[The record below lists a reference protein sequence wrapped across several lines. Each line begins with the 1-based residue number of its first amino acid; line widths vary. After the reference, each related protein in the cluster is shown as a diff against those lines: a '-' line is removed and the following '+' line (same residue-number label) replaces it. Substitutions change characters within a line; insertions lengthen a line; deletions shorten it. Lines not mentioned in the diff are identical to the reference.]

1 MDINATLFVEM
12 IIFAAFVLLTMK
24 YVWPPINEALDAR
37 KQQIETG
44 LRQAEEGRL
53 KLEESEGEAKEIIN
67 AAKDQAKTIVENADK
82 QATSII
88 ANAKTDARDE
98 KKRIIATAEQDVTQL
113 IASKKDEIANELVT
127 VATAIG
133 EKLLDEKISSKKDK
147 DMILKFAE
155 SAHAE

>member
-37 KQQIETG
+37 KDQIETG
-44 LRQAEEGRL
+44 LRQAEEGRM
-53 KLEESEGEAKEIIN
+53 KLEQSESEAQDIIN
-67 AAKDQAKTIVENADK
+67 SAKDKAKTIVENADK
-82 QATSII
+82 QATSILT
-88 ANAKTDARDE
+88 NAKTDARDE
-98 KKRIIATAEQDVTQL
+98 KKRIIATAEQDVSQL
-113 IASKKDEIANELVT
+113 IASKKDEIANEVIT

-147 DMILKFAE
+147 DLILKIAE
-155 SAHAE
+155 STHAE